1 MTLYDRVL
9 RWLRSAA
16 QVVLMLGVA
25 ALLWPASLGGQVHY
39 VMVSGTSM
47 EPHMHTGDLV
57 LVREQSSYEI
67 GDAVAYRIPAGETG
81 EGSVVIHRITGGN
94 AVDGFETQGDN
105 RERADVWKP
114 TGADVLGKRQ
124 LLVGGAGTVVAQMR
138 NPVPLAVLAGT
149 FVFLA
154 VAWKP
159 KASAVPEPA

>member
-1 MTLYDRVL
+1 MTSPRTLDR
-9 RWLRSAA
+9 LRSAA
-16 QVVLMLGVA
+16 QIVLMLGIA

-39 VMVSGTSM
+39 VMISGSSM

-57 LVREQSSYEI
+57 LVREQSSYDI

-94 AVDGFETQGDN
+94 AVDGFETRGDN
-105 RERADVWKP
+105 RDRADTWRP

-124 LLVGGAGTVVAQMR
+124 LLVARAGTGVAQLR
-138 NPVPLAVLAGT
+138 NPIPLAAMAGA

-159 KASAVPEPA
+159 KSARVPEPA